1 MLMMKATWS
10 QITNQ
15 QSSTMKPSS
24 TQCEL
29 ADLLLMMTTASV
41 FPNEYGDKINNEL
54 IVRVFKALDEHHGQV
69 IDG

>member
-1 MLMMKATWS
+1 
-10 QITNQ
+10 
-15 QSSTMKPSS
+15 MKPSS

-29 ADLLLMMTTASV
+29 ADLLLMLTTASV